1 MELEFKAPDHNM
13 WKKEAAACDKDTGGG
28 EPITVRNEYPR
39 HSTSYFEITEEFNW
53 KKVNEIMSKR
63 QVSMACS
70 IANDIIIPDP
80 TPEWVCDTFFG
91 KYEQLEHIL
100 KKDSVQCF
108 LRLFKNCAGKGMSW
122 NLTITPQTL
131 TCMVSFNALQCAK
144 VILEG
149 KAPELHGMHANPNCI
164 NSYGYFPLH
173 EAAERFSIDM
183 IELLLCHGASA
194 NVRTIGNDVTE
205 DLLPLH
211 VAVENTCLHKYLED
225 NLSLSQSHL
234 EYIYKLIHLLCLPEM
249 KIFLDTTRLLAEKT
263 SNLLEELW
271 NYIEDGKLIQSAV
284 LLLAAQEQ
292 IRGGCS
298 SKMDGKK
305 DGFDIINKRIMKL
318 YRALIWGKVSN
329 GMAQELLEQRRTLV
343 DCAWLLVDVISHVGE
358 PLSTYIQ
365 AHSKEPRVEVLEH
378 VSSILKDYG
387 FLPTEGV
394 MDTINLRPYDCKM
407 SDSESCSKGVLD
419 ANRAVTE
426 TASLDATEEKGAR
439 NEVGGGWDPTYTRS
453 FFPFWRSLL
462 RIRCFR
468 RVYPAYAREDARS
481 VRDLEHRVS
490 RSSPFVNGSTPSPN
504 HKVIGSVQRMSPL
517 RSNHQPKRSFSAAA
531 IGAFRLLKVLKHA

>member
-13 WKKEAAACDKDTGGG
+13 WKKEAAACDKDNGNGKD

-39 HSTSYFEITEEFNW
+39 LPTTYFEFNKEFNL
-53 KKVNEIMSKR
+53 KKAEEIMSER
-63 QVSMACS
+63 HISMAQS

-80 TPEWVCDTFFG
+80 TPERVCETFFH
-91 KYEQLEHIL
+91 KYYQLEPIL

-108 LRLFKNCAGKGMSW
+108 LQLFKNCAGKGMSW
-122 NLTITPQTL
+122 NLTITAQTL
-131 TCMVSFNALQCAK
+131 THMVSFNALQCAK
-144 VILEG
+144 VVLEG
-149 KAPELHGMHANPNCI
+149 KALELHGMHANPNCI

-194 NVRTIGNDVTE
+194 NVRTVGNDVIE

-225 NLSLSQSHL
+225 NLSLSQNPL
-234 EYIYKLIHLLCLPEM
+234 EYIYKLVLLLCLPEM

-263 SNLLEELW
+263 NNLLEELW

-305 DGFDIINKRIMKL
+305 DGFDILNRRILRL
-318 YRALIWGKVSN
+318 YLALRWGKGSN
-329 GMAQELLEQRRTLV
+329 EMTHELLEERRTLIH
-343 DCAWLLVDVISHVGE
+343 CAGLLVDVISHVGE
-358 PLSTYIQ
+358 PLSSYIQ
-365 AHSKEPRVEVLEH
+365 AHSEVPRMEVLEH
-378 VSSILKDYG
+378 VSSILKDYA
-387 FLPTEGV
+387 FRPSPTEEV

-407 SDSESCSKGVLD
+407 SDRESCSKGLTD

-426 TASLDATEEKGAR
+426 TASLDAAEEKAAGK
-439 NEVGGGWDPTYTRS
+439 EVGDGWDPTYRRRS
-453 FFPFWRSLL
+453 FLPCW
-462 RIRCFR
+462 
-468 RVYPAYAREDARS
+468 RVYPAYARADARPGH
-481 VRDLEHRVS
+481 DLEHRVS
-490 RSSPFVNGSTPSPN
+490 RCSPFVNGSTSTPN
-504 HKVIGSVQRMSPL
+504 HNS
-517 RSNHQPKRSFSAAA
+517 
-531 IGAFRLLKVLKHA
+531 

>member
-1 MELEFKAPDHNM
+1 MELEFKAPDHDT
-13 WKKEAAACDKDTGGG
+13 WKEEAAACDKDNGRD
-28 EPITVRNEYPR
+28 ESITVRNEYPQCP
-39 HSTSYFEITEEFNW
+39 TPYFELNEDFNW
-53 KKVNEIMSKR
+53 KKVEDIMSKR
-63 QVSMACS
+63 YVEIARS

-80 TPEWVCDTFFG
+80 TPEWVCDTFHD
-91 KYEQLEHIL
+91 KYDQLEPIL

-108 LRLFKNCAGKGMSW
+108 LRLFKNPAGKCMSW
-122 NLTITPQTL
+122 NLTITAQTL
-131 TCMVSFNALQCAK
+131 TCIVSLNALQCAK
-144 VILEG
+144 VALEG

-164 NSYGYFPLH
+164 NPYGYFPLH

-194 NVRTIGNDVTE
+194 NVCTVGKDVIQ

-225 NLSLSQSHL
+225 NLSLRQSHL
-234 EYIYKLIHLLCLPEM
+234 EYIYKLIHLLRLPEM

-263 SNLLEELW
+263 NYLLEELW

-298 SKMDGKK
+298 SKVDGKK
-305 DGFDIINKRIMKL
+305 NGFDIINKRMMRL
-318 YRALIWGKVSN
+318 YLALRWGKSSN
-329 GMAQELLEQRRTLV
+329 GMTQELLEERRTPI

-365 AHSKEPRVEVLEH
+365 AHSEVPHMEVMEH

-387 FLPTEGV
+387 FLPTKEV
-394 MDTINLRPYDCKM
+394 MDTINLYCSLRPYDCKR
-407 SDSESCSKGVLD
+407 SDSESCSKD
-419 ANRAVTE
+419 ASRVVTE
-426 TASLDATEEKGAR
+426 TPSLDAAEAKAAR
-439 NEVGGGWDPTYTRS
+439 NEVAGGWDPTYTRRS

-462 RIRCFR
+462 RIRCFVK
-468 RVYPAYAREDARS
+468 VYPTYAREDKHG
-481 VRDLEHRVS
+481 LEHRVS
-490 RSSPFVNGSTPSPN
+490 RSSPFVR
-504 HKVIGSVQRMSPL
+504 ISPL
-517 RSNHQPKRSFSAAA
+517 TSNHQPKRRFSTAA